1 MELSKKAD
9 GHIKYPALEGKED
22 LRFELFDWLKEKN
35 LTVRQAINLLDMGQ
49 VLCFSKDDII
59 VVDPMGEYKDIAAA
73 WGGQYINLTQSA
85 ENVFYVN
92 PFHVPDVVPDIDRFV
107 AEKAEFAY
115 LYRNEP
121 ELNRCTE
128 KPFYENNGFQF
139 RIYAFAGSGNNGQ
152 GSGRR
157 FV

>member
-1 MELSKKAD
+1 MLKIFRKDSLTPQTERIYKV
-9 GHIKYPALEGKED
+9 P
-22 LRFELFDWLKEKN
+22 LFHRLGSC
-35 LTVRQAINLLDMGQ
+35 LIPL
-49 VLCFSKDDII
+49 
-59 VVDPMGEYKDIAAA
+59 
-73 WGGQYINLTQSA
+73 
-85 ENVFYVN
+85 
-92 PFHVPDVVPDIDRFV
+92 DVVPDIDRFV
-107 AEKAEFAY
+107 SEKAEFAN